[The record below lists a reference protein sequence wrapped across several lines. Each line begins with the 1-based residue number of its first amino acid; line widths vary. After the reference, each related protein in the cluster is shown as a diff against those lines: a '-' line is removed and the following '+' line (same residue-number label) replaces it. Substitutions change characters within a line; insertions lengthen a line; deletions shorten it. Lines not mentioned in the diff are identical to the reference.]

1 MTLKIPLQPVTGKVS
16 EKALVFSWL
25 LLYFK
30 GIVLPAGLTTIT
42 RVFSYPVLGFLLLYH
57 WKKVLYA
64 FLQDKALLILIAF
77 SIASLTWS
85 FEPSAT
91 LNSIR
96 GALSTTLFGVYVASL
111 YTPKEQLMLIF
122 KLLFTW
128 CLISLIIELVFPGY
142 GVNADF
148 WAGIFS
154 FKYGLG
160 FSAAMLGIFAILLRM
175 ENRISSVLS
184 FLTVACSLLIIIFSK
199 SGTSLMAFCVALSLL
214 PIFYTLRVKNSKLRF
229 LLILVTITTLLTL
242 ILVTLANRELIIVN
256 FLGKDLTLTGRSGA
270 WEILIRKGM
279 EHPILGYGLAAF
291 WYTQTAIDF
300 AGENTFPLLPPT
312 GTYLGGFHSHNGY
325 IEIFLSL
332 GFVGLLL
339 SFLSFLMVI
348 IRVTTLVVFKRS
360 IESFFMFQSLIMMLI
375 SNFSEVGSILNG
387 GNFLWFLYVI
397 IAISSSIQLNDQ
409 SKIQP
414 QTFLDS
420 IDNPS

>member
-1 MTLKIPLQPVTGKVS
+1 MTLRIPLQPMTGKVS

-30 GIVLPAGLTTIT
+30 GIVLPVVLTTVA

-64 FLQDKALLILIAF
+64 LLQDKALLILVAF
-77 SIASLTWS
+77 SMASLTWS
-85 FEPSAT
+85 VESSAT
-91 LNSIR
+91 LDSIR

-111 YTPKEQLMLIF
+111 YTPKEQFTLVF

-128 CLISLIIELVFPGY
+128 CLISLIVELVFPGY
-142 GVNADF
+142 GVNTDS

-160 FSAAMLGIFAILLRM
+160 FSAAMLGIFSILLRM
-175 ENRISSVLS
+175 ENRMSSGLS
-184 FLTVACSLLIIIFSK
+184 FLTVACSLLMIVFSK

-214 PIFYTLRVKNSKLRF
+214 PIFYTLKVKNRKLRF
-229 LLILVTITTLLTL
+229 LLLLVTITTLLAL
-242 ILVTLANRELIIVN
+242 VVVTLVNRELIVVD

-279 EHPILGYGLAAF
+279 EHPILGHGLAAF
-291 WYTQTAIDF
+291 WYTQDAVDF

-348 IRVTTLVVFKRS
+348 IRVTTLVIFKKS
-360 IESFFMFQSLIMMLI
+360 IESFFMFQSLVMMLV
-375 SNFSEVGSILNG
+375 SNFSEIGSILNG

-397 IAISSSIQLNDQ
+397 IAISSSIQLNSQ
-409 SKIQP
+409 GKIQS

-420 IDNPS
+420 TGNPS